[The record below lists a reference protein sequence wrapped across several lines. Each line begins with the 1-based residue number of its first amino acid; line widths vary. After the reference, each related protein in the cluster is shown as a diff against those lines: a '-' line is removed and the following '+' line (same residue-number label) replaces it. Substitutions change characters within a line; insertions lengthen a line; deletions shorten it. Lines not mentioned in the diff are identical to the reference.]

1 VLVLDAGGVS
11 RLAARNRRAA
21 ALIVALREQNL
32 WPPAVPSAVLIECLT
47 GDPARDAVANRFL
60 KTCDTVETL
69 PIPLARRA
77 GRLRA
82 QAKRGS
88 AVDALVVAVAEPNGV
103 VLTGDVEDL
112 STLASYAEGVT
123 VERI

>member
-11 RLAARNRRAA
+11 RLADRNCRTA

-32 WPPAVPSAVLIECLT
+32 WPPIIPSAVLIECLT

-69 PIPLARRA
+69 PMPLARRA

-88 AVDALVVAVAEPNGV
+88 AVDALVVAVAEPNCV
-103 VLTGDVEDL
+103 VLTGDLEDL
-112 STLASYAEGVT
+112 SALASYADGVA